1 MRNPRVSVLLASVI
15 LIIIVLSTVYFYMG
29 QKPLQPTTSPITSIT
44 EIVEQPGK
52 KKIVIYAYN
61 DDITGID
68 PSIEDDTGLVV
79 IGVVYETLTYY
90 DHQSGE
96 VKPRL
101 AIKWE
106 SYENNTVWVFRL
118 REGVVFHDGTPFN
131 ATAVKISVERARD
144 IYRAT
149 GRGLGYIWDAVRE
162 VIIEDEYTVKFVLE
176 YPQRLDLMAAA
187 SYSAYIFSPSVLAKS
202 NVGDYLDEKLVK
214 WFNEGNAIGTGPYV
228 LEYYNPVSEVR
239 LRKFDKWWGWSIVNN
254 TEAPDIVVIR
264 IIKDPQSQYNGLLAG
279 EIDIACSVPREMVS
293 ILIDK
298 GFKYRMLPTFHNYI
312 LFFNTKRY
320 PTNIVEFRKAI
331 LHAINIT
338 EAVQLSMRGF
348 ALEGS
353 GIVPHGFPGF
363 VEGLKY
369 EFNTSKSLEYL
380 ELSGVKTP
388 INIEILYQ
396 VDYEESAIFA
406 EYLKS
411 RLVDLGINVIL
422 VPRPWSQLK
431 DIAKNIWDNPEETP
445 HLILADWWPTILSP
459 YDYLYTMFH
468 SESKEWNF
476 AGYENPEFDEL
487 IDTAWR
493 YEGSNYEEAMRLY
506 HDAQGMI
513 FEEAVA
519 VNLWDEIRPFI
530 YKPSIDIPE
539 SALNPLYMYV
549 IRFEYVKVGA

>member
-331 LHAINIT
+331 
-338 EAVQLSMRGF
+338 
-348 ALEGS
+348 
-353 GIVPHGFPGF
+353 
-363 VEGLKY
+363 
-369 EFNTSKSLEYL
+369 
-380 ELSGVKTP
+380 
-388 INIEILYQ
+388 
-396 VDYEESAIFA
+396 
-406 EYLKS
+406 
-411 RLVDLGINVIL
+411 
-422 VPRPWSQLK
+422 
-431 DIAKNIWDNPEETP
+431 
-445 HLILADWWPTILSP
+445 
-459 YDYLYTMFH
+459 
-468 SESKEWNF
+468 
-476 AGYENPEFDEL
+476 
-487 IDTAWR
+487 
-493 YEGSNYEEAMRLY
+493 
-506 HDAQGMI
+506 
-513 FEEAVA
+513 
-519 VNLWDEIRPFI
+519 
-530 YKPSIDIPE
+530 
-539 SALNPLYMYV
+539 
-549 IRFEYVKVGA
+549 

>member
-431 DIAKNIWDNPEETP
+431 DIAKNIWNNPEETP

-506 HDAQGMI
+506 HEAQGMI

>member
-202 NVGDYLDEKLVK
+202 NVDDYLDEKLVK

-228 LEYYNPVSEVR
+228 LEYYNPASEVR

-312 LFFNTKRY
+312 LFFNTRRY

-506 HDAQGMI
+506 HEAQGMI